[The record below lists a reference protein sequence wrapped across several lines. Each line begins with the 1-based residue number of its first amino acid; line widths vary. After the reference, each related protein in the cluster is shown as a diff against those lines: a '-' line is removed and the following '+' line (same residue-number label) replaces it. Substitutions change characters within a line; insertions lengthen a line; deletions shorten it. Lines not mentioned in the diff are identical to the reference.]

1 MSCLE
6 VTKNI
11 ESSITINDK
20 YVARGVLNAELKNL
34 FKQAAAQYNI
44 DWKWVAAL
52 SFCESNWNSSAKNS
66 LGYSYEGLCG
76 FSQSTITSTLGPGHS
91 SKNARDQAFAAA
103 KNMSLN
109 FTQGKK
115 LGFDDESAY
124 LYAGICHNAGVGGA
138 KWAYNNANP
147 KTIVGMQQS
156 LLTCDGGYGQHGN
169 KVGWFK
175 VSSQEANRQSKE
187 KANYPIKMKSADS
200 GIKD

>member
-52 SFCESNWNSSAKNS
+52 SFCESSWNSSATNS
-66 LGYSYEGLCG
+66 LGFSYEGLCG
-76 FSQSTITSTLGPGHS
+76 FSQETITIALGPGHS
-91 SKNARDQAFAAA
+91 SKDAKDQAFAAA

-138 KWAYNNANP
+138 RWAYNNANP
-147 KTIVGMQQS
+147 KTIAGIQQA
-156 LLTCDGGYGQHGN
+156 LLTCDGGYGPHGK

-187 KANYPIKMKSADS
+187 KAEYPVKMKSAYS